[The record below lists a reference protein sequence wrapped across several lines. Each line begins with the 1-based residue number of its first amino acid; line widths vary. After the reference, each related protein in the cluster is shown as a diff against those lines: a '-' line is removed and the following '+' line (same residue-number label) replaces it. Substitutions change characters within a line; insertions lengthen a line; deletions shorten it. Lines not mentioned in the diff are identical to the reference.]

1 MDVHTVGVIGAGQM
15 GAGIAQVTAQA
26 GIPVIMQD
34 VSAEFCKRGFEGIR
48 KNLDRMI
55 QRGRFKPE
63 ERDRVLE
70 SIKTGTDLAMMKKAD
85 FVIEAVTENEDAK
98 IGIFQQLDKVCDPDV
113 IFASN
118 TSSISIT
125 RMGARTTRADKV
137 IGMHFM
143 NPVPAMKLVEII
155 RGLATS
161 DETYHATQKLA
172 ERVGKSTMTAQDFPG
187 FIVNRVLLP
196 MINEAIYT
204 LYEGVGG
211 VTDIDTAMK
220 LGTNQPMGPLELADL
235 IGLDTCLAIMEVMH
249 RVLGDD
255 KYRPCPLL
263 KKYVDAGYLG
273 RKTPRLLHL
282 QRTGESGPAASAA
295 IGARPCQI
303 ASIDRNSRRRVKMVV
318 KAFILIDTSP
328 GKARDVAA
336 KIRQVKGVSM
346 AHAVTGPHDIIAIAE
361 APDVTTLGE
370 LVVQGIESVVALNRS
385 LTSIVAD

>member
-1 MDVHTVGVIGAGQM
+1 MSVSTVGIIGAGQM
-15 GAGIAQVTAQA
+15 GAGVAQVAAQA
-26 GIPVIMQD
+26 AVNILLND
-34 VSAEFCKRGFEGIR
+34 VSEEMCRRGLETIER
-48 KNLDRMI
+48 NLDRMV
-55 QRGRFKPE
+55 QRGRMKLE
-63 ERDRVLE
+63 ERDRLLRRIEITHRLE
-70 SIKTGTDLAMMKKAD
+70 DLATAD
-85 FVIEAVTENEDAK
+85 FVLEAVVENEDAK
-98 IGIFQQLDKVCDPDV
+98 IALFQKLDKICPPDV

-125 RMGARTTRADKV
+125 RMAARTSRADRF

-161 DETYHATQKLA
+161 QQTYEATRALA
-172 ERVGKSTMTAQDFPG
+172 ERLGKDTMTAEDFPG
-187 FIVNRVLLP
+187 FIVNRILLP

-249 RVLGDD
+249 RVFGDD

-273 RKTPRLLHL
+273 RKAGRGFYIYDAQGYPVPP
-282 QRTGESGPAASAA
+282 PA
-295 IGARPCQI
+295 
-303 ASIDRNSRRRVKMVV
+303 
-318 KAFILIDTSP
+318 P
-328 GKARDVAA
+328 GR
-336 KIRQVKGVSM
+336 
-346 AHAVTGPHDIIAIAE
+346 
-361 APDVTTLGE
+361 
-370 LVVQGIESVVALNRS
+370 
-385 LTSIVAD
+385 

>member
-1 MDVHTVGVIGAGQM
+1 LQ
-15 GAGIAQVTAQA
+15 
-26 GIPVIMQD
+26 
-34 VSAEFCKRGFEGIR
+34 K
-48 KNLDRMI
+48 
-55 QRGRFKPE
+55 
-63 ERDRVLE
+63 
-70 SIKTGTDLAMMKKAD
+70 
-85 FVIEAVTENEDAK
+85 
-98 IGIFQQLDKVCDPDV
+98 LDKVCPPET

-125 RMGARTTRADKV
+125 KMGAKTSRADRV

-161 DETYHATQKLA
+161 EATFQQTRTLA
-172 ERVGKSTMTAQDFPG
+172 EQLGKTTMTAQDFPG

-204 LYEGVGG
+204 MYEGVGG

-273 RKTPRLLHL
+273 RKSGRGFYVYDEKGALIPPPR
-282 QRTGESGPAASAA
+282 
-295 IGARPCQI
+295 
-303 ASIDRNSRRRVKMVV
+303 
-318 KAFILIDTSP
+318 
-328 GKARDVAA
+328 
-336 KIRQVKGVSM
+336 
-346 AHAVTGPHDIIAIAE
+346 
-361 APDVTTLGE
+361 
-370 LVVQGIESVVALNRS
+370 
-385 LTSIVAD
+385 

>member
-1 MDVHTVGVIGAGQM
+1 MSLQQIGVIGAGQM
-15 GAGIAQVTAQA
+15 GAGIAQVAAQA
-26 GIPVIMQD
+26 GLAVVMHDIAPEM
-34 VSAEFCKRGFEGIR
+34 CKRGVDSIAR
-48 KNLDRMI
+48 NLDRMI
-55 QRGRFKPE
+55 ERGRFKPE
-63 ERDRVLE
+63 ERDRVMRRVE
-70 SIKTGTDLAMMKKAD
+70 TTDQSRRPGQGAD
-85 FVIEAVTENEDAK
+85 FVIEAVVENEDAK
-98 IGIFQQLDKVCDPDV
+98 IALLQKLDQVCPPET

-125 RMGARTTRADKV
+125 RMGARTKRADRV

-161 DETYHATQKLA
+161 EATFQQTRALA
-172 ERVGKSTMTAQDFPG
+172 EQLGKTTMTAQDFPG

-204 LYEGVGG
+204 MYEGVGG

-273 RKTPRLLHL
+273 KKSGRGFYVYDEKGTLIPPPR
-282 QRTGESGPAASAA
+282 
-295 IGARPCQI
+295 
-303 ASIDRNSRRRVKMVV
+303 
-318 KAFILIDTSP
+318 
-328 GKARDVAA
+328 
-336 KIRQVKGVSM
+336 
-346 AHAVTGPHDIIAIAE
+346 
-361 APDVTTLGE
+361 
-370 LVVQGIESVVALNRS
+370 
-385 LTSIVAD
+385 

>member
-1 MDVHTVGVIGAGQM
+1 M
-15 GAGIAQVTAQA
+15 
-26 GIPVIMQD
+26 
-34 VSAEFCKRGFEGIR
+34 
-48 KNLDRMI
+48 
-55 QRGRFKPE
+55 
-63 ERDRVLE
+63 
-70 SIKTGTDLAMMKKAD
+70 
-85 FVIEAVTENEDAK
+85 IEAVIENEDAK
-98 IGIFQQLDKVCDPDV
+98 IALLQKLDKVCPPET

-125 RMGARTTRADKV
+125 RMGAQTTRADRV

-161 DETYHATQKLA
+161 EATFQQTRTLA
-172 ERVGKSTMTAQDFPG
+172 EQLGKTTMTAQDFPG

-204 LYEGVGG
+204 MYEGVGG

-273 RKTPRLLHL
+273 RKSGRGFYVYDEKGTLMSATTITRAALGRTPGRK
-282 QRTGESGPAASAA
+282 PAW
-295 IGARPCQI
+295 R
-303 ASIDRNSRRRVKMVV
+303 
-318 KAFILIDTSP
+318 
-328 GKARDVAA
+328 
-336 KIRQVKGVSM
+336 
-346 AHAVTGPHDIIAIAE
+346 
-361 APDVTTLGE
+361 
-370 LVVQGIESVVALNRS
+370 
-385 LTSIVAD
+385 